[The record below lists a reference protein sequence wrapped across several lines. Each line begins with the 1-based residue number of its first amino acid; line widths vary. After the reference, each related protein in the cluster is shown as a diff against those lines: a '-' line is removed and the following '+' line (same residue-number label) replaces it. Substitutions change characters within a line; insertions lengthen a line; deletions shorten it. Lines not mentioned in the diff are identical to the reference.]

1 MNVLN
6 GTYQTAGRTSSHT
19 RVSVHS
25 SGTQADGNSEEPNIS
40 ADGRYVAF
48 RSVASNLVDDDTNEE
63 WDIFVRDRQ
72 TDLTERVSIDSFG
85 NQANGWN
92 GVTAISSDGRYVT
105 FVSDADNLVN
115 NDSNGQRDAFI
126 HDRETGATERIS
138 AHSNGTQ
145 ANGISQNPSTSDGG
159 RYVAFE
165 SRASNLVDSDT
176 NGKRDVF
183 EANNPLYEARG
194 HWRVQIGADNDINSQ
209 HEFSLTNAT
218 ANGLDLEDDNV
229 LSVDEARTAITAID
243 HAIDE
248 VNRERSYISSEQN
261 KLQFTMS
268 NLSSQTQNIEAS
280 RSSIEDADFAAE
292 AADLAKN
299 QILAQSATAMLAQ
312 ASAIS
317 QNILGLLR

>member
-25 SGTQADGNSEEPNIS
+25 SGTQADGNSEEPDIS

-115 NDSNGQRDAFI
+115 NDSNEQRDAFI
-126 HDRETGATERIS
+126 HDRETGATERVS
-138 AHSNGTQ
+138 AHSSGAQ
-145 ANGISQNPSTSDGG
+145 ANGISQNLSISDGG

-194 HWRVQIGADNDINSQ
+194 HWRVQIGADNDINNQ
-209 HEFSLTNAT
+209 HEFSLINAT
-218 ANGLDLEDDNV
+218 ANGLDLNTDNV
-229 LSVDEARTAITAID
+229 TTVDSARDAITAID

-248 VNRERSYISSEQN
+248 VNWERSYTR
-261 KLQFTMS
+261 F
-268 NLSSQTQNIEAS
+268 
-280 RSSIEDADFAAE
+280 
-292 AADLAKN
+292 
-299 QILAQSATAMLAQ
+299 
-312 ASAIS
+312 
-317 QNILGLLR
+317 